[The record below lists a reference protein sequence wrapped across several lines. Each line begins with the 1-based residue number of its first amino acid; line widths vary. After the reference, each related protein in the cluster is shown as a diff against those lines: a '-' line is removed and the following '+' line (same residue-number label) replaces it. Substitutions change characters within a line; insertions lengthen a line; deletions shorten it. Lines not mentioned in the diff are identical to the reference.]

1 MRSEYA
7 RENRSSSNNNLYIYT
22 DSKAAIKAII
32 GQSRESYQKN
42 TIRKIRENLM
52 SICQVVDETK
62 SVHRPA
68 HEGIRDN
75 ETADSLAKVASK
87 TAKHLPKRPEILLA
101 EISKA
106 NKHLTLRQ

>member
-1 MRSEYA
+1 
-7 RENRSSSNNNLYIYT
+7 
-22 DSKAAIKAII
+22 
-32 GQSRESYQKN
+32 
-42 TIRKIRENLM
+42 M

-62 SVHRPA
+62 SVQRPA

-87 TAKHLPKRPEILLA
+87 KAKHLPKRPEILLA

>member
-1 MRSEYA
+1 
-7 RENRSSSNNNLYIYT
+7 
-22 DSKAAIKAII
+22 
-32 GQSRESYQKN
+32 
-42 TIRKIRENLM
+42 M

-87 TAKHLPKRPEILLA
+87 KAKHLPKRLEILLA

>member
-1 MRSEYA
+1 
-7 RENRSSSNNNLYIYT
+7 
-22 DSKAAIKAII
+22 
-32 GQSRESYQKN
+32 
-42 TIRKIRENLM
+42 M

-87 TAKHLPKRPEILLA
+87 KAKHLPKRPEILLA